1 MTIKPY
7 KHAVYAVYK
16 IISAILII
24 LFPALLL
31 YTAYADYI

>member
-1 MTIKPY
+1 MTIAPNR
-7 KHAVYAVYK
+7 HAIYAVYK

-31 YTAYADYI
+31 YTVYAHYI